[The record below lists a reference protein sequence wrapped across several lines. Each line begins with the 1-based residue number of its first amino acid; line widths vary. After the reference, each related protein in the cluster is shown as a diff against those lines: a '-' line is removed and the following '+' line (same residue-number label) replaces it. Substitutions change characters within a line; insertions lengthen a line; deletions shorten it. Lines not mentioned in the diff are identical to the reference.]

1 MMKIKI
7 AVPSKGRISEPSIN
21 ILEKAGLGL
30 IDKSNR
36 KLISKTFYENIEV
49 MFARASDIPEFVN
62 DGVAD
67 IGITGVDL
75 IRENEADVCELLDL
89 RFGQTKLVLAA
100 PEESNI
106 NSINDIT
113 EDMKVATEFPV
124 LTKKYLQEKG
134 LDLKIVKLSGS
145 TEAAPFIGIADL
157 ITDLTSTGTT
167 LKMNHL
173 EIIEIILES
182 SIKLIANH
190 DSLKEKRELIEAVS
204 TSIKGVLDA
213 DRKKLIMMNV
223 DEIDLNK
230 VKIFKLKNII
240 SIKDFEREDI
250 EYILDEASK
259 LEDIAQSKAISD
271 ELKGKVLGLMFFEP
285 STRTRISFETAMKR
299 FNGQCIGF
307 ASSDSSS
314 VSKGESIADTAKMF
328 EAYSDALV
336 IRHELEGVSKFISD
350 IVDVPVINAGDG
362 AGQHPTQTLLD
373 LYTIRNEIGSIDN
386 LNIAL
391 IGDLKFGRTV
401 HSLAQSLTLF
411 NNIKIYLVSPQELRM
426 PQEIL
431 HDLNKTNVEYVEVDS
446 IEDIIDEVDVL
457 YVTRIQKERF
467 VDIDDYLKIK
477 GAYIINTVRMAI
489 LKTLIK
495 NNPK

>member
-7 AVPSKGRISEPSIN
+7 AVPSKGRISEPSIS

-36 KLISKTFYENIEV
+36 KLISKTFNENIEV

-75 IRENEADVCELLDL
+75 IKENEVDVKELLDL

-106 NSINDIT
+106 SSVNDIT

-124 LTKKYLQEKG
+124 LTKKYLDENG

-173 EIIEIILES
+173 EIIDVILES

-190 DSLKEKRELIEAVS
+190 DSLKEKNQLIEAVS

-223 DEIDLNK
+223 DESELDK
-230 VKIFKLKNII
+230 VKEVMPSMGGLTI
-240 SIKDFEREDI
+240 SEVLSDKKTVAAQAVIDEKEVFE
-250 EYILDEASK
+250 
-259 LEDIAQSKAISD
+259 
-271 ELKGKVLGLMFFEP
+271 
-285 STRTRISFETAMKR
+285 
-299 FNGQCIGF
+299 
-307 ASSDSSS
+307 
-314 VSKGESIADTAKMF
+314 
-328 EAYSDALV
+328 LV
-336 IRHELEGVSKFISD
+336 NDLR
-350 IVDVPVINAGDG
+350 NAGARD
-362 AGQHPTQTLLD
+362 
-373 LYTIRNEIGSIDN
+373 I
-386 LNIAL
+386 
-391 IGDLKFGRTV
+391 
-401 HSLAQSLTLF
+401 
-411 NNIKIYLVSPQELRM
+411 LVVP
-426 PQEIL
+426 
-431 HDLNKTNVEYVEVDS
+431 
-446 IEDIIDEVDVL
+446 IERII
-457 YVTRIQKERF
+457 
-467 VDIDDYLKIK
+467 
-477 GAYIINTVRMAI
+477 
-489 LKTLIK
+489 
-495 NNPK
+495 